1 MSGRRGW
8 GRLARR
14 GRRGSWCGQELAG
27 GPLVLGDQAHVAAVV
42 IALAS
47 WYRVA
52 VGAPLG
58 GAGTA
63 VFERVPLGGAGTA
76 VFERVL
82 QGLEPLALLACP
94 GVGHCPASATAS
106 FAARAAGSRSQI
118 KRSRLALRCSAV
130 QTARAVS

>member
-52 VGAPLG
+52 VGA
-58 GAGTA
+58 
-63 VFERVPLGGAGTA
+63 PLGGAGTA